1 MDARAVGGRAMTDAA
16 PRALPFPYGAVRL
29 KPTSAFAPAHDRM
42 LRLAR
47 VYPIDRLLAV
57 FRAGAGLDTRGAVPP
72 GAWEGFGHPAE
83 ESWGEHDYPGRE
95 VAQTANLLRGHY
107 TGHFLSMLALAAA
120 GEDDD
125 ELRSRVDELVGG
137 LAEVQQALAATGR
150 YSHPGLLFA
159 SGEWQ
164 FARLEHLAP
173 YGEIWAP
180 YYTCHKLMA
189 GLLDAYELAGNEQA
203 LEVVTGMAH
212 WIAGRLEKLDH
223 DHRQRM
229 WSLYIAGEFGGM
241 NETLARLSAV
251 AGEPRFLAAA
261 RAFDQADLL
270 DAASSG
276 RDILDGMHANQH
288 LPQLV
293 GYVRE
298 YELTRERRYLA
309 AAIGVFDQI
318 VPGRMYAHGGTGE
331 NELWGPPRTVAG
343 DIGRR
348 NAETCATYNLVK
360 LAEALFGHTLQP
372 RFLDYAERA
381 RQNQILGS
389 RRAVDSDDS
398 PEVTYMFPVH
408 AGALPEYDNVGTC
421 CGGTGLENHVSH
433 QAGIFFRETGAK
445 PALWVA
451 RYTPAELRWDERG
464 IRVDIDQEHPFA
476 DRVTLRVRTTQARP
490 VRLTIHLRIP
500 EWVAG
505 GAEVAV
511 DGRRLE
517 LDARPGG
524 SVTIDR
530 AWQGDESIELALP
543 AALRS
548 EPTIDDPE
556 LRSLRYGPHVLVARD
571 ESTTTIERSWN
582 AQRMPGG
589 ATRADVDDVSAAL
602 AATGAVSIAGLRH
615 EPVWNGSDERYHL
628 YSRGADRTIG
638 FAGVETGVPARRRAD
653 GTTLVDD
660 LWVEPAPQDD
670 AEMLDRLVAVCRS
683 GMADSL
689 VSASEARAVIGAGLD
704 AGLGIG
710 AEPAVTADAARR
722 ARDVVGAF
730 SATPDAAMPP
740 TVDIGVSPA
749 PAASGWFTVP
759 PAVEVRATGVA
770 GDRLRLELRIDDG
783 AWRTADGP
791 VIVDRE
797 GLVRL
802 EARAVDRDGRSS
814 TVRRELAIDTQ
825 PPQSEARVKQL
836 GAAVEIT
843 LVATDDVSGV
853 DGIRWAGEGTFWATF
868 QEAFVRALTDRE
880 QVIEFAATDRA
891 GNEEARHRLTLPP
904 APELDTIAIALT
916 PAPDI
921 ARSENDS

>member
-1 MDARAVGGRAMTDAA
+1 MDARAAGGQAMTDAA
-16 PRALPFPYGAVRL
+16 PRAVPFPHGSVRV
-29 KPTSAFAPAHDRM
+29 KPTSAFAPARDRM
-42 LRLAR
+42 LHLAR

-57 FRAGAGLDTRGAVPP
+57 FRAGAGLDTRGAEPP

-83 ESWGEHDYPGRE
+83 EPWGERDYPGRE

-212 WIAGRLEKLDH
+212 WISGRLEKLDH

-241 NETLARLSAV
+241 NETLARLSAI
-251 AGEPRFLAAA
+251 ADEPRFLAAA

-276 RDILDGMHANQH
+276 HDILDGMHANQH

-298 YELTRERRYLA
+298 YELTGERRYLA
-309 AAIGVFDQI
+309 AAIGVFDQV

-360 LAEALFGHTLQP
+360 LAEALFTHTLAP

-381 RQNQILGS
+381 RQNHILGS

-421 CGGTGLENHVSH
+421 CGGTGLENHVGH
-433 QAGIFFRETGAK
+433 QAGIFFRGTGAE

-451 RYTPAELRWDERG
+451 RYTPAELRWGERG
-464 IRVDIDQEHPFA
+464 IRVDIDQDHPFA

-490 VRLTIHLRIP
+490 VPLMIHLRIP

-505 GAEVAV
+505 SAEVAV
-511 DGRRLE
+511 DGRRIE
-517 LDARPGG
+517 FDARPGG
-524 SVTIDR
+524 VVTIDR
-530 AWQGDESIELALP
+530 AWQGDERIELTLP

-571 ESTTTIERSWN
+571 ESTTTIERAWN

-589 ATRADVDDVSAAL
+589 ATRADVADVSAAL
-602 AATGAVSIAGLRH
+602 AATGAVPIAGLRH

-653 GTTLVDD
+653 GTTLVDV
-660 LWVEPAPQDD
+660 LWAEPAPRDD
-670 AEMLDRLVAVCRS
+670 AELLDRLVAVCRAGMTENLLS
-683 GMADSL
+683 G
-689 VSASEARAVIGAGLD
+689 SEARVVVAAGLA
-704 AGLGIG
+704 AGDG
-710 AEPAVTADAARR
+710 APGFAESARR
-722 ARDVVGAF
+722 AREFLAET
-730 SATPDAAMPP
+730 AALPDAVMPP
-740 TVDIGVSPA
+740 DIEIAVSPA
-749 PAASGWFTVP
+749 PAASGWFTAP
-759 PAVEVRATGVA
+759 PTVEVRASGAV
-770 GDRLRLELRIDDG
+770 RVELRLDDDP
-783 AWRTADGP
+783 WRAADGP
-791 VIVDRE
+791 VVVDRE

-802 EARAVDRDGRSS
+802 EARAIDEQGRSS
-814 TVRRELAIDTQ
+814 TARRELAIDTE
-825 PPQSEARVKQL
+825 PPRSEARMTQL

-853 DGIRWAGEGTFWATF
+853 DAIRWQGEGTYWATF

-904 APELDTIAIALT
+904 APKMDTIAIALT
-916 PAPDI
+916 PAPHI
-921 ARSENDS
+921 ARSENDT

>member
-1 MDARAVGGRAMTDAA
+1 MTDAA
-16 PRALPFPYGAVRL
+16 PRAVPFPHASVRL
-29 KPTSAFAPAHDRM
+29 GQASAFAPARDRM
-42 LRLAR
+42 LHLAR

-57 FRAGAGLDTRGAVPP
+57 FRAAAGLDTRGAEPP

-83 ESWGEHDYPGRE
+83 EPWGEHDYPGRE
-95 VAQTANLLRGHY
+95 AAQTANLLRGHY

-120 GEDDD
+120 AEGDD
-125 ELRSRVDELVGG
+125 ELRSRVDELVAG
-137 LAEVQQALAATGR
+137 LAEVQRAFAATGR

-159 SGEWQ
+159 TGEWQ

-203 LEVVTGMAH
+203 LDVVTAMAH

-223 DHRQRM
+223 EHRQRM

-241 NETLARLSAV
+241 NETLARLSALV
-251 AGEPRFLAAA
+251 DEPRFLAAA
-261 RAFDQADLL
+261 QAFDQGDLL

-298 YELTRERRYLA
+298 YELTGERRYLA

-331 NELWGPPRTVAG
+331 NELWGPPRTVGG

-360 LAEALFGHTLQP
+360 LAETLFAHTLEP

-381 RQNQILGS
+381 RQNHILGS
-389 RRAVDSDDS
+389 RRAVDSDES

-433 QAGIFFRETGAK
+433 HAGIFFRDTGT
-445 PALWVA
+445 PPGLWVA
-451 RYTPAELRWDERG
+451 RYTPAELHWDDRG
-464 IRVDIDQEHPFA
+464 VRVDIDQEHPFA
-476 DRVTLRVRTTQARP
+476 EQVTLRVRPVADGP
-490 VRLTIHLRIP
+490 VRLAVHLRIP
-500 EWVAG
+500 DWVAG
-505 GAEVAV
+505 APEITV
-511 DGRRLE
+511 DGE
-517 LDARPGG
+517 TVGAHPVPGG
-524 SVTIDR
+524 FVTIER
-530 AWQGDESIELALP
+530 TWRGDERIVLTLP
-543 AALRS
+543 AVLRS
-548 EPTIDDPE
+548 EPTIDDPA
-556 LRSLRYGPHVLVARD
+556 LRGLRYGPHALVARD
-571 ESTTTIERSWN
+571 DSTTTLERAW
-582 AQRMPGG
+582 AARRMPGG
-589 ATRADVDDVSAAL
+589 ATRADVVDVGAAL
-602 AATGAVSIAGLRH
+602 AAAGAVPIAGLRH

-628 YSRGADRTIG
+628 YSRTVDRTIG
-638 FAGVETGVPARRRAD
+638 FAGVETGVPARRRPD
-653 GTTLVDD
+653 GTTLIDT
-660 LWVEPAPQDD
+660 LWAEPAPRDD
-670 AEMLDRLVAVCRS
+670 ADLLDRLVAVCR
-683 GMADSL
+683 GGTAELL
-689 VSASEARAVIGAGLD
+689 VSASEARAVIGAALD
-704 AGLGIG
+704 AGIG
-710 AEPAVTADAARR
+710 AGAGSRGSADAARR
-722 ARDVVGAF
+722 AREFIGAL
-730 SATPDAAMPP
+730 ATTPDAAMPP
-740 TVDIGVSPA
+740 TVDIVVSPA
-749 PAASGWFTVP
+749 PAASGWFTASP
-759 PAVEVRATGVA
+759 TVEVRATGA
-770 GDRLRLELRIDDG
+770 TGDRLRRELRIGDSP
-783 AWRTADGP
+783 WRAADGP
-791 VIVDRE
+791 VVVDGE
-797 GLVRL
+797 GVVRV
-802 EARAVDRDGRSS
+802 EARAVDADGRSS
-814 TVRRELAIDTQ
+814 VVGRELAIDTE
-825 PPQSEARVKQL
+825 PPRSEARVKQL
-836 GAAVEIT
+836 GSAVEIT

-853 DGIRWAGEGTFWATF
+853 DGIRWEGEGTFWATF

-904 APELDTIAIALT
+904 ASKMDTIAIALT
-916 PAPDI
+916 SAPDI